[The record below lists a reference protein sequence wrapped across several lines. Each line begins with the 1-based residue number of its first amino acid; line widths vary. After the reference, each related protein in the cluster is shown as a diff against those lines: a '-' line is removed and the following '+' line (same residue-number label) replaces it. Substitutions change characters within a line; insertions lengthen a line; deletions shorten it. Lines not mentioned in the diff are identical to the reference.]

1 MPNASNAFIRKLQ
14 GYEPVGDDDLAWLRD
29 ASATPRK
36 VKANTDLIREGDVPD
51 NVFLIMEGIACRYK
65 STPEG
70 GRQIFAYLV
79 PGDFCDLHV
88 ALLDEMDH
96 SIATLTPCSV
106 VRIPKG
112 KVLELTE
119 TRPALTRAFWWCSL
133 VDEAVLREWI
143 VNVGSRNAEE
153 RIAHLFC
160 ELHAWL
166 QAVGLTSDGSFV
178 LPITQTELGDTV
190 GLTAVHANRSLRSLR
205 EAGLVTFRGDIVQ
218 VTDMARLQAFAGF
231 NPNYL
236 HLQRKRQAS

>member
-1 MPNASNAFIRKLQ
+1 MNAFIRKLQ
-14 GYEPVGDDDLAWLRD
+14 GFEPVRDDDLAWLRE
-29 ASATPRK
+29 ASSSPRR
-36 VKANTDLIREGDVPD
+36 VEANTDLIRTGDTPE
-51 NVFLIMEGIACRYK
+51 NVFLIMEGFACRYK

-96 SIATLTPCSV
+96 SIATLTLCSV
-106 VRIPKG
+106 VTIPKR

-133 VDEAVLREWI
+133 VDEAVLREWV
-143 VNVGSRNAEE
+143 VNVGSRDAET

-160 ELHAWL
+160 ELHARL
-166 QAVGLTSDGSFV
+166 KAVGLVSGKSFV

-190 GLTAVHANRSLRSLR
+190 GLTAVHANRSLRALR
-205 EAGLVTFRGDIVQ
+205 EAGLVTFRGNIVH
-218 VTDMARLQAFAGF
+218 VDDMARLQAYAGF
-231 NPNYL
+231 TPNYL

>member
-1 MPNASNAFIRKLQ
+1 MFDALIRKLQ
-14 GYEPVGDDDLAWLRD
+14 CFEPVRDDDVAWLRD
-29 ASATPRK
+29 ASSSPRK
-36 VKANTDLIREGDVPD
+36 VKANTDLIHEGDEPE
-51 NVFLIMEGIACRYK
+51 NVFLIMEGLACRYK
-65 STPEG
+65 STWEG

-96 SIATLTPCSV
+96 SIATLSACSV
-106 VRIPKG
+106 VTIPKR

-143 VNVGSRNAEE
+143 VNVGSRPAEQ

-160 ELHAWL
+160 ELHARL
-166 QAVGLTSDGSFV
+166 KAVGLTSDGSFV

-190 GLTAVHANRSLRSLR
+190 GLTAVHANRSLRALR
-205 EAGLVTFRGDIVQ
+205 EAGLVTFRDDIVQ
-218 VTDMARLQAFAGF
+218 MNDMARLQAFAGF

-236 HLQRKRQAS
+236 HLNRKRQPL

>member
-1 MPNASNAFIRKLQ
+1 MFDALIRKLQ
-14 GYEPVGDDDLAWLRD
+14 CFEPVRDDDVAWLRD
-29 ASATPRK
+29 ASSSPRK
-36 VKANTDLIREGDVPD
+36 VKANTDLIHEGDEPE
-51 NVFLIMEGIACRYK
+51 NVFLIMEGLACRYK
-65 STPEG
+65 STWEG

-96 SIATLTPCSV
+96 SIATLSACSV
-106 VRIPKG
+106 VTIPKR

-143 VNVGSRNAEE
+143 VNVGSRPAEQ

-160 ELHAWL
+160 ELHARL
-166 QAVGLTSDGSFV
+166 KAVGLTSDGSFV

-190 GLTAVHANRSLRSLR
+190 GLTAVHANRSLRALR
-205 EAGLVTFRGDIVQ
+205 EAGLVTFRDDIVQ
-218 VTDMARLQAFAGF
+218 MNDMARLQAFAGF

-236 HLQRKRQAS
+236 HLNRKRQPS